1 MTLMSGNEDGFLLLR
16 PLSLFQIRVKMIDIA
31 LTTLLSLTTREVRC
45 NLGPLTAVDLSL
57 RLEDFI
63 FFGGPRALPFDER
76 SLGMDRFPLAL
87 AVDCIS
93 IYKVGRDCIPIRS

>member
-16 PLSLFQIRVKMIDIA
+16 PLSLLQIRIKMIDIA
-31 LTTLLSLTTREVRC
+31 LTALLSLTTREVRC
-45 NLGPLTAVDLSL
+45 NLGPLTAVNLSL

-63 FFGGPRALPFDER
+63 FFGSPRALPLDER

>member
-1 MTLMSGNEDGFLLLR
+1 
-16 PLSLFQIRVKMIDIA
+16 MIDIA
-31 LTTLLSLTTREVRC
+31 FTTLLSLTTREIRC
-45 NLGPLTAVDLSL
+45 NLSPLAAVDLSL
-57 RLEDFI
+57 GLEDFI
-63 FFGGPRALPFDER
+63 FFGSPRALPFDER

>member
-1 MTLMSGNEDGFLLLR
+1 MSLMASNEDGFLLLR
-16 PLSLFQIRVKMIDIA
+16 PLSLLQMRIKMIDIA
-31 LTTLLSLTTREVRC
+31 LTTLLSLTAGEVRC
-45 NLGPLTAVDLSL
+45 NLGPLTAVYLSL

-63 FFGGPRALPFDER
+63 FFGSPRALPFDER
-76 SLGMDRFPLAL
+76 SLGMDRLPLAL

>member
-1 MTLMSGNEDGFLLLR
+1 MSGNEDGFLLLR
-16 PLSLFQIRVKMIDIA
+16 PLPLFQIRVKMIDIA